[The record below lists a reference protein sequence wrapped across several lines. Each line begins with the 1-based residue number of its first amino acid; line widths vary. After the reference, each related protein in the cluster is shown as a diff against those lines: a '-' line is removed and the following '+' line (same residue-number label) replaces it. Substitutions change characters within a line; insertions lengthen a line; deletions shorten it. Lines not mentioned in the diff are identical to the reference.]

1 MEIQGLSKLQMELAD
16 SMWELETLDDVHS
29 FISQLPKRLR
39 GQAKLVLEMMTVAA
53 IDEMVSDDD
62 LDLAKSVIDSV
73 K

>member
-16 SMWELETLDDVHS
+16 LMWELDTLDDVHN
-29 FISQLPKRLR
+29 FINTLPKRMR

-53 IDEMVSDDD
+53 VDDMVSNDD
-62 LDLAKSVIDSV
+62 LELAKGVIDSV

>member
-16 SMWELETLDDVHS
+16 QMWSIETLDEVHD
-29 FISQLPKRLR
+29 FINQLPKRLR
-39 GQAKLVLEMMTVAA
+39 GQARLVLEMMTVAA

-62 LDLAKSVIDSV
+62 LDLAKQAIALV

>member
-16 SMWELETLDDVHS
+16 LMWDLDTLDDVHN
-29 FISQLPKRLR
+29 FINSLPKRMR

-53 IDEMVSDDD
+53 VDDMVRDDD
-62 LDLAKSVIDSV
+62 LELAKGVIDSV

>member
-16 SMWELETLDDVHS
+16 LMWEMDTLDDVHN
-29 FISQLPKRLR
+29 FINQLPKRMR

-53 IDEMVSDDD
+53 VDDMVRDDD
-62 LDLAKSVIDSV
+62 LELAKGVIDSV

>member
-16 SMWELETLDDVHS
+16 SMWELDTLDDVNN
-29 FISQLPKRLR
+29 FINSLPKRLR

-53 IDEMVSDDD
+53 VDEMVSDDD
-62 LDLAKSVIDSV
+62 LGLAKSVLESV